1 MKSKGLMTNIN
12 ERLLTGARRG
22 ICAVKHLGIEVIP
35 EFVRGRAGLG
45 IRVRIRG
52 HCIQ

>member
-1 MKSKGLMTNIN
+1 MKSKGLMSNTN
-12 ERLLTGARRG
+12 ERLLTGARW
-22 ICAVKHLGIEVIP
+22 ICAVKRLRVELIAKLVW
-35 EFVRGRAGLG
+35 GRAGLG